1 MFGASDLKSPPSPKL
16 QHQASDPAM
25 NTFPKVPSG
34 GKISED
40 SMEIV
45 APEEKNLHIPFSLFE
60 EMQPSKLIFKHIF
73 SSFPFLMFIYY

>member
-16 QHQASDPAM
+16 QHQTSDPAM

-40 SMEIV
+40 SIEILV
-45 APEEKNLHIPFSLFE
+45 SEEKNQPVSLSVIE
-60 EMQPSKLIFKHIF
+60 DRLKPSRLLI
-73 SSFPFLMFIYY
+73 

>member
-1 MFGASDLKSPPSPKL
+1 MFGASDPKSPPSPKL

-34 GKISED
+34 GKINED

-45 APEEKNLHIPFSLFE
+45 ENEEKGLHIPFSLFE
-60 EMQPSKLIFKHIF
+60 EMQPSELIFKCITVKKT
-73 SSFPFLMFIYY
+73 L

>member
-16 QHQASDPAM
+16 QHQASDPGM

-34 GKISED
+34 GKINDD

-45 APEEKNLHIPFSLFE
+45 APEEKNISIPFSLIE
-60 EMQPSKLIFKHIF
+60 GMQPSKLIFKHFFFKI
-73 SSFPFLMFIYY
+73 FIYY